1 VTFVVGAVAAL
12 CLAMPAHL
20 GIVAGF
26 DDPCPFCAGSRSVI
40 VATRSGNVVPA
51 PVTGTVSYVGTVGGA
66 PWIVVRSTEHPAVR
80 VTLGGVGEVRVA
92 AGDAV
97 TIGEPIGTTATRL
110 VVTLRD
116 ADTYRDPS
124 PWLLPESV
132 LPGSVLPGSVLPKLA
147 LPRSWG
153 SDGAP
158 IAWALPYITVR
169 FPPRGRFGARNRNDN
184 HEGATPWQL

>member
-1 VTFVVGAVAAL
+1 MTFVVGAIAAL
-12 CLAMPAHL
+12 CLTMPNHL
-20 GIVAGF
+20 GVVAGF
-26 DDPCPFCAGSRSVI
+26 DNPCRFCAGSRSVI
-40 VATRSGNVVPA
+40 VATRSGDVVPA

-66 PWIVVRSTEHPAVR
+66 PWIVVRSAEHPAVR

-124 PWLLPESV
+124 PWLLP
-132 LPGSVLPGSVLPKLA
+132 GSVLPGSALPRPALSRPA
-147 LPRSWG
+147 LPRS
-153 SDGAP
+153 GA
-158 IAWALPYITVR
+158 ALVGQRRRPDSV
-169 FPPRGRFGARNRNDN
+169 GASIHHCAVPTSWSLRRA
-184 HEGATPWQL
+184 EP